1 MTLPWVLSGR
11 TGDGLRSQASRLLA
25 RAESDAELTVMDV
38 GRALAAPSVS
48 FRHRAVVLGVARA
61 ELLPGVRAVAEDIPA
76 ANVITGEAGLADR
89 LVFVFPGQGT
99 QWVGM
104 AAELLD
110 SAPVFADSIAA
121 IERAFS

>member
-1 MTLPWVLSGR
+1 MLCFMTLPWVLSGR

-25 RAESDAELTVMDV
+25 RAESDAEVTVMEV

-48 FRHRAVVLGVARA
+48 VSPGAVVRGVARA
-61 ELLPGVRAVAEDIPA
+61 GLPPGVGAVAEDARA
-76 ANVITGEAGLADR
+76 ANVIPGGAAPADR

-104 AAELLD
+104 AAQLLD
-110 SAPVFADSIAA
+110 SAP
-121 IERAFS
+121 